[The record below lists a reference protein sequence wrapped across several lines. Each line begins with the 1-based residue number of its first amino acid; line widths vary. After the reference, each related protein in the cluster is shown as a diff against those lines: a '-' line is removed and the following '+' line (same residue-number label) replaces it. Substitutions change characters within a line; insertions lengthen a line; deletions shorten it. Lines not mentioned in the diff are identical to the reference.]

1 MKISENQTDP
11 DEVGLTEVAATLWR
25 GKWLIIGVTIT
36 FALLAGVA
44 SQIVTKKYQASILV
58 APAAA
63 ASGGLSGGGLSSLAS
78 QFGGLASIAGLS
90 ATGDSKKSEYV
101 AFLRS
106 EAISS
111 SYIRENNLIPVLYEK
126 LWDAKA
132 GKWKTSDPDDTPT
145 LWKASRY
152 FREKVRDVSLDA
164 KTGLVTVTVTWKD
177 PQLAARWANGLVKIT
192 NDYLRARAI
201 AESERNMD
209 YLNQEAAKTN
219 IIEAKQ
225 AIYAILRNEINNA
238 MLARGNEEYAF
249 KIIDAATVPEKKSS
263 PKPLLWVVSGFTI
276 GAGCS
281 ALFLLIR
288 NALRR

>member
-1 MKISENQTDP
+1 MTENKTDSN
-11 DEVGLTEVAATLWR
+11 EVGLQEIVETLWR
-25 GKWLIIGVTIT
+25 GKWVVIGVSLT
-36 FALLAGVA
+36 FGLLAAAAALV
-44 SQIVTKKYQASILV
+44 VTKKYQASVLI

-63 ASGGLSGGGLSSLAS
+63 ASGGLGGSLSSLAS

-90 ATGDSKKSEYV
+90 GTGDSKKSESV

-106 EAISS
+106 EAITT
-111 SYIRENNLIPVLYEK
+111 SYIRDNNLLPILYEK
-126 LWDAKA
+126 VWDAKLNR
-132 GKWKTSDPDDTPT
+132 WKSSDDSDTPT
-145 LWKASRY
+145 LWKGSRY

-177 PQLAARWANGLVKIT
+177 PMLAARWANGLVKLT

-201 AESERNMD
+201 AESERNME

-219 IIEAKQ
+219 IVEAKQ

-249 KIIDAATVPEKKSS
+249 KIIDAATVPEKKTS
-263 PKPLLWVVSGFTI
+263 PKPVMWVMAALMI
-276 GAGCS
+276 GAACS
-281 ALFLLIR
+281 SLFLLIR
-288 NALRR
+288 NSLGH

>member
-11 DEVGLTEVAATLWR
+11 DEVGLAEVAATLWR

-111 SYIRENNLIPVLYEK
+111 SYIRENNLIPILYEK

-132 GKWKTSDPDDTPT
+132 EKWTNSDPDDTPT

-249 KIIDAATVPEKKSS
+249 KIIDAATVPEKKAS